1 MKVDFDTSTLSPWA
15 DISRI
20 LNNLK
25 SLTVVAAGTKYTG
38 PASLEMADGH
48 ATLSVGPKSKPKA
61 EEKPSRKK
69 K

>member
-1 MKVDFDTSTLSPWA
+1 MKVEFDTNTLSPWA

-38 PASLEMADGH
+38 PASLEMEDGH
-48 ATLSVGPKSKPKA
+48 GTLSIGPKAKPK
-61 EEKPSRKK
+61 SRK
-69 K
+69 